1 MPFFVQSLEDWE
13 EAGEAGLLS
22 VLIPA
27 HNEEAVIAGT
37 VKSFAAALTGAGI
50 AHEILVVNDNST
62 DRTEAILLELQQRIP
77 ALRYINN
84 EPPNGFGFAIRR
96 GLAEFRGACVALVM
110 ADASDDPQDL
120 VAFYRRWTEGYDCV
134 FGTRF
139 SRHSKVVDYPLR
151 KLLLNRLGNRLI
163 QLLLWTRY
171 NDTTNA
177 FKLYGRNVIA
187 GVQPFLSYQFN
198 ILAELPLKAIVRGF
212 RYAVVPNNWY
222 NRKAGVSKFRIKE
235 LGSRYLFVIFYCLLE
250 KLLSRGDLKP
260 RAELKRG
267 QLQVW
272 HR

>member
-1 MPFFVQSLEDWE
+1 MAFFVQSLEDWE
-13 EAGEAGLLS
+13 RAGVPELLS

-27 HNEEAVIAGT
+27 HDEEAVIAGT
-37 VKSFAAALTGAGI
+37 VENFAAALVAADI
-50 AHEILVVNDNST
+50 PHEILVINDNSR
-62 DRTEAILLELQQRIP
+62 DGTEAILLELETRIP
-77 ALRYINN
+77 TLRHLNN

-120 VAFYRRWTEGYDCV
+120 VAFYRKWTEGYDCV

-139 SRHSKVVDYPLR
+139 SRKSKVVDYPWR
-151 KLLLNRLGNRLI
+151 KLLLNRIGNWLI
-163 QLLLWTRY
+163 KLLLWTRY

-212 RYAVVPNNWY
+212 RYAVLPNNWY

-235 LGSRYLFVIFYCLLE
+235 LGSRYLFVILYCLLE
-250 KLLSRGDLKP
+250 RLLSRGDLRP
-260 RAELKRG
+260 SAELKRS
-267 QLQVW
+267 QLQTW

>member
-13 EAGEAGLLS
+13 QAGEPRLLS

-37 VKSFAAALTGAGI
+37 VEIFVAALSAAAI
-50 AHEILVVNDNST
+50 PHEILVINDNSK
-62 DRTEAILLELQQRIP
+62 DRTEAILCELEVRLP
-77 ALRYINN
+77 TLRHLNN
-84 EPPNGFGFAIRR
+84 DPPNGFGFAVRR

-110 ADASDDPQDL
+110 ADASDDPDDL
-120 VAFYRRWTEGYDCV
+120 VAFYRKWTEGYDCV

-139 SRHSKVVDYPLR
+139 ARQSKVVDYPFR
-151 KLLLNRLGNRLI
+151 KLLLNRAGNWLI
-163 QLLLWTRY
+163 KLMLWTRY

-212 RYAVVPNNWY
+212 RYAVLPNNWY
-222 NRKAGVSKFRIKE
+222 NRKAGASKFKIKE

-250 KLLSRGDLKP
+250 RLLSRGDLMP

-267 QLQVW
+267 QLQTW

>member
-1 MPFFVQSLEDWE
+1 MAFFVQSLEDWE
-13 EAGEAGLLS
+13 KAAVPGLLS

-27 HNEEAVIAGT
+27 HDEETVIAGT
-37 VKSFAAALTGAGI
+37 VEGCIAALEAAGI
-50 AHEILVVNDNST
+50 AHEILVVNDNSK
-62 DRTEAILLELQQRIP
+62 DRTEAILVELAQRFP
-77 ALRYINN
+77 TLRYLNN

-120 VAFYRRWTEGYDCV
+120 VAFYRKWTEGYDCV

-139 SRHSKVVDYPLR
+139 SRRSKVVDYPWR
-151 KLLLNRLGNRLI
+151 KLMLNRLGNWLI
-163 QLLLWTRY
+163 KLLLWTRY

-212 RYAVVPNNWY
+212 HYAVLPNNWY
-222 NRKAGVSKFRIKE
+222 NRKAGVSKFKIKE

-250 KLLSRGDLKP
+250 RLLSRGDLNP
-260 RAELKRG
+260 RADLKRS
-267 QLQVW
+267 QLQIW